1 MGKSAYRSSVV
12 GEAGLETIR
21 AVRPLL
27 RRLEAQDA
35 ALAQQLVRA
44 LTNVVM
50 AIGRAE
56 LPEPGNV
63 RQHILN
69 AVGSA
74 HEARALLQMAVDW
87 RYCTWRSAKRAY
99 EQLELTMR
107 MLWGLAKQKRPRLAW
122 EATSR
127 AS

>member
-1 MGKSAYRSSVV
+1 MGKYIYRSSVV
-12 GEAGLETIR
+12 GEAALETIR
-21 AVRPLL
+21 KVRPLL
-27 RRLEAQDA
+27 ALVRGRDE

-74 HEARALLQMAVDW
+74 NEARALLQMAVDW

-99 EQLELTMR
+99 EQLEVTTRL
-107 MLWGLAKQKRPRLAW
+107 LWNLAKQKRPRLTGVP
-122 EATSR
+122 TSR

>member
-1 MGKSAYRSSVV
+1 MGKYVYRSSVV
-12 GEAGLETIR
+12 GGAALETIR
-21 AVRPLL
+21 VVRPLL
-27 RRLEAQDA
+27 RRLESRDE

-50 AIGRAE
+50 AIGRVE

-63 RQHILN
+63 RGHILN

-74 HEARALLQMAVDW
+74 NEARALLQMAVDW
-87 RYCTWRSAKRAY
+87 RYCSWRSAKRAH
-99 EQLELTMR
+99 EQLELTTR
-107 MLWGLAKQKRPRLAW
+107 MLWDLAKQKRPRLTW
-122 EATSR
+122 VPTSR

>member
-1 MGKSAYRSSVV
+1 MGKYVYRSSVV
-12 GEAGLETIR
+12 GEAALETIR

-27 RRLEAQDA
+27 RRLEERDE

-56 LPEPGNV
+56 LPEQGNV
-63 RQHILN
+63 RPHILS
-69 AVGSA
+69 AVSSA
-74 HEARALLQMAVDW
+74 NEARALLQMIVDW
-87 RYCTWRSAKRAY
+87 RYCSWRSAKRAY
-99 EQLELTMR
+99 EQLNLTTR
-107 MLWGLAKQKRPRLAW
+107 MLWDLAKQKRPRLLW
-122 EATSR
+122 LPTSR